1 MANIT
6 YVMEG
11 RDDHYG
17 QWGAQGWGD
26 KFLNLQTKNYP
37 LNGGWGKTRHLMPF
51 MQVAQNKNEFVM
63 LVSGQKDHNS
73 IKDYLNST
81 ILLPNAFNEV
91 WIGNKKVTIP
101 AIGEQVG
108 LDATKTFFAKF
119 EDVVVAFKILYD
131 DATTNESAYII
142 NDGFQYSASRENFS
156 LTNNKLIRM
165 TLKHSNN
172 GKATIAMWWKTAEG
186 ITTDA
191 AFANFRATVL
201 NTSTNVSN
209 NEGILDV
216 SVITPQGK
224 LGVKADLNLKKRI
237 IYYNP
242 SPLPAQFLF
251 NVDGVELGKKIMQK
265 YQ

>member
-1 MANIT
+1 M
-6 YVMEG
+6 
-11 RDDHYG
+11 
-17 QWGAQGWGD
+17 
-26 KFLNLQTKNYP
+26 
-37 LNGGWGKTRHLMPF
+37 
-51 MQVAQNKNEFVM
+51 
-63 LVSGQKDHNS
+63 
-73 IKDYLNST
+73 
-81 ILLPNAFNEV
+81 
-91 WIGNKKVTIP
+91 GNKKVTIP

-142 NDGFQYSASRENFS
+142 NDGFQYNASRENFS

-165 TLKHSNN
+165 TLKHSKN

-186 ITTDA
+186 ITTNA

-201 NTSTNVSN
+201 NAKSNITNN
-209 NEGILDV
+209 AGILDV
-216 SVITPQGK
+216 SVMTPNGK

-237 IYYNP
+237 TYYNP
-242 SPLPAQFLF
+242 SPLPLNFLF
-251 NVDGVELGKKIMQK
+251 NVDGVEIGKKIMQK